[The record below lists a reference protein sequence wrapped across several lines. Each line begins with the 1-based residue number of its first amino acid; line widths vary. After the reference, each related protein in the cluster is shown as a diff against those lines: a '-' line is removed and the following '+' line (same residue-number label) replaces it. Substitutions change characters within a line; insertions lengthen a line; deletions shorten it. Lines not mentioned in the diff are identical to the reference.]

1 MAALSSP
8 GVTRVVMTA
17 APVTMSGRVFLMRMA
32 LNQPK
37 SFVLMRI
44 TIQVASI
51 SLLLAPL
58 AMATL
63 LLPGVMIVVAVIMM
77 VREPAAAMMCGH
89 VF

>member
-17 APVTMSGRVFLMRMA
+17 VPVTMSGRVLLMRMA
-32 LNQPK
+32 LNQSK

-63 LLPGVMIVVAVIMM
+63 LLPGVMIVAAVIMTGLE
-77 VREPAAAMMCGH
+77 RAAAMMCGR